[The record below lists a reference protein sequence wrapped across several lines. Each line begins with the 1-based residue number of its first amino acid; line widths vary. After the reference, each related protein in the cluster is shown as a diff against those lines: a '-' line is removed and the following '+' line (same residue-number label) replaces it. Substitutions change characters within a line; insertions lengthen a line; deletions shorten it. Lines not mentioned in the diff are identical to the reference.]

1 MSASFQDARITFGKD
16 GRPHS
21 NLPDEAM
28 KTATLFFEN
37 SSLSKEHQQALE
49 KALIESANPDV
60 IPQTD
65 LGKALADGSTADV
78 LLGNGLKRVKKVY
91 EEMLLK
97 DVALSKK
104 KWYDLVIGFISKYEF
119 HLPYCK
125 ETYHP
130 KMEQLLLEL
139 QKEKKGLEKS
149 ADLALKKELDIS
161 DDELKELKK
170 NLKGSKG
177 RDARGI
183 QTMFRT
189 TSKNHYTLN
198 EMIDRKANIMITVN
212 SIILSLVLGGLI
224 GNAEAQELA
233 KGNCQQLAILVLTI
247 ASISSIIFA
256 ILSIRPGTTH
266 GEFTEDE
273 IRNKGGNLL
282 YYGNFHNMHLRDYE
296 WAVLQMMNDQDY
308 LYGSMIKDIY
318 YLGQLLAK
326 KCRYIRKSLT
336 IFLVGIVL
344 AVITHFS
351 GLLIAGLS

>member
-1 MSASFQDARITFGKD
+1 MSDLKNIVEQAKQFSIRIIMDYPDRMVYHDIKFAKRFVQHVTNIGEHVGFSEEDKQLSAIGAWLMSASFQDARITFGKD

-139 QKEKKGLEKS
+139 QKEKKRLEKS

-198 EMIDRKANIMITVN
+198 AVSYTH
-212 SIILSLVLGGLI
+212 
-224 GNAEAQELA
+224 
-233 KGNCQQLAILVLTI
+233 LT
-247 ASISSIIFA
+247 
-256 ILSIRPGTTH
+256 LPTTP
-266 GEFTEDE
+266 
-273 IRNKGGNLL
+273 
-282 YYGNFHNMHLRDYE
+282 Y
-296 WAVLQMMNDQDY
+296 V
-308 LYGSMIKDIY
+308 
-318 YLGQLLAK
+318 
-326 KCRYIRKSLT
+326 
-336 IFLVGIVL
+336 
-344 AVITHFS
+344 
-351 GLLIAGLS
+351 